1 MDVVLFWR
9 SIDVAAMEDS
19 GCSVAWCWTMRVVF
33 FRPFLRRA
41 LQGTPPLTTQ
51 QMCVYPSSVTPDASV
66 SFLTVPHARLHVEG
80 VEMSK
85 GRGVSCQFKI
95 PTSPIKSQNKIQ
107 RVQSDIKDSPLLPR
121 HVHNH
126 HHLARDAQLF
136 ADVLGDGGGGADQS
150 DSRTIYR
157 TDSDSQKHSNNSV
170 HYELVLDLS
179 VHESDRHTTTRQL
192 IRR

>member
-1 MDVVLFWR
+1 
-9 SIDVAAMEDS
+9 
-19 GCSVAWCWTMRVVF
+19 MRVVF

-41 LQGTPPLTTQ
+41 LQGTPPLSAQ
-51 QMCVYPSSVTPDASV
+51 QMCVYPSLVTPDAGV

-136 ADVLGDGGGGADQS
+136 ADVLGDGGGGGADQS

-157 TDSDSQKHSNNSV
+157 TDSDSQTNRSNSI
-170 HYELVLDLS
+170 HYELVLNLS
-179 VHESDRHTTTRQL
+179 VHESDSHTTTRQL